1 VKRETKNNNENEIM
15 NYKELDA
22 WKESIELVQLVYEIT
37 QKFPS
42 EEKFGLVSQLR
53 RASVSVPSNIAEG
66 CSRSSNKE
74 YKRFV
79 EIALGSILELET
91 QLIIAA
97 KLKLIHSEHPVFK
110 KIENTIKIMHGLIRF
125 LKKNS

>member
-1 VKRETKNNNENEIM
+1 M

-53 RASVSVPSNIAEG
+53 RASVSVPSNIA
-66 CSRSSNKE
+66 
-74 YKRFV
+74 
-79 EIALGSILELET
+79 
-91 QLIIAA
+91 
-97 KLKLIHSEHPVFK
+97 
-110 KIENTIKIMHGLIRF
+110 
-125 LKKNS
+125 

>member
-1 VKRETKNNNENEIM
+1 MDQFSVFRLLFNVKRETKNNNENEIM

-53 RASVSVPSNIAEG
+53 RASVSVPSNIA
-66 CSRSSNKE
+66 
-74 YKRFV
+74 
-79 EIALGSILELET
+79 
-91 QLIIAA
+91 
-97 KLKLIHSEHPVFK
+97 
-110 KIENTIKIMHGLIRF
+110 
-125 LKKNS
+125 

>member
-1 VKRETKNNNENEIM
+1 M

-66 CSRSSNKE
+66 CGRSSNKE

-110 KIENTIKIMHGLIRF
+110 KIENTIKIMHGLIHF

>member
-1 VKRETKNNNENEIM
+1 M
-15 NYKELDA
+15 NYKKLDA
-22 WKESIELVQLVYEIT
+22 WKESMKLVKLVYEIT
-37 QKFPS
+37 QDFPD
-42 EEKFGLVSQLR
+42 EEKYGLVSQLR
-53 RASVSVPSNIAEG
+53 RASVSIPSNIAEG

-91 QLIIAA
+91 QLIIATELNFLR
-97 KLKLIHSEHPVFK
+97 KENPIFTKT
-110 KIENTIKIMHGLIRF
+110 ENTIKIIHGLIRF

>member
-1 VKRETKNNNENEIM
+1 MDQFSVFSLLFNVKRETKNNNENEIM

-53 RASVSVPSNIAEG
+53 RASVSVPSNIA
-66 CSRSSNKE
+66 
-74 YKRFV
+74 
-79 EIALGSILELET
+79 
-91 QLIIAA
+91 
-97 KLKLIHSEHPVFK
+97 
-110 KIENTIKIMHGLIRF
+110 
-125 LKKNS
+125 

>member
-1 VKRETKNNNENEIM
+1 M
-15 NYKELDA
+15 
-22 WKESIELVQLVYEIT
+22 ELVQLVYEIT

-66 CSRSSNKE
+66 YSRSSNKE

-79 EIALGSILELET
+79 EIALVSIFELET

-97 KLKLIHSEHPVFK
+97 KLKLIHSEHSVLRK
-110 KIENTIKIMHGLIRF
+110 
-125 LKKNS
+125 

>member
-1 VKRETKNNNENEIM
+1 MDQFSVFRLLFNVKRETKNNNENEIM

-53 RASVSVPSNIAEG
+53 RASVSVPSYIA
-66 CSRSSNKE
+66 
-74 YKRFV
+74 
-79 EIALGSILELET
+79 
-91 QLIIAA
+91 
-97 KLKLIHSEHPVFK
+97 
-110 KIENTIKIMHGLIRF
+110 
-125 LKKNS
+125 

>member
-1 VKRETKNNNENEIM
+1 M

-79 EIALGSILELET
+79 EIALGSILELEFS
-91 QLIIAA
+91 L
-97 KLKLIHSEHPVFK
+97 S
-110 KIENTIKIMHGLIRF
+110 
-125 LKKNS
+125 

>member
-1 VKRETKNNNENEIM
+1 M

-125 LKKNS
+125 LKKNSRYTLAFTV

>member
-125 LKKNS
+125 

>member
-1 VKRETKNNNENEIM
+1 M
-15 NYKELDA
+15 
-22 WKESIELVQLVYEIT
+22 ELVQLVYEIT

-53 RASVSVPSNIAEG
+53 RASVSVPANIAEG

-79 EIALGSILELET
+79 EIALVSIFELET

-97 KLKLIHSEHPVFK
+97 KLKLIHSEHSVLRK
-110 KIENTIKIMHGLIRF
+110 
-125 LKKNS
+125 

>member
-1 VKRETKNNNENEIM
+1 M
-15 NYKELDA
+15 
-22 WKESIELVQLVYEIT
+22 ELVQLVYEIT

-66 CSRSSNKE
+66 CSRSSNKA

-79 EIALGSILELET
+79 EIALSSILELET
-91 QLIIAA
+91 QIIIAA

-110 KIENTIKIMHGLIRF
+110 KIEKYN
-125 LKKNS
+125 KNNARPHSLFEKE

>member
-1 VKRETKNNNENEIM
+1 M

-22 WKESIELVQLVYEIT
+22 WKESMELVQLVYEIT

-53 RASVSVPSNIAEG
+53 RASVSIPSNIAEG
-66 CSRSSNKE
+66 CGRSSNKE

-97 KLKLIHSEHPVFK
+97 QLKLIHSEHPVFNK
-110 KIENTIKIMHGLIRF
+110 LENTIKIIYGLIRF

>member
-1 VKRETKNNNENEIM
+1 V
-15 NYKELDA
+15 

-37 QKFPS
+37 QKFPGD
-42 EEKFGLVSQLR
+42 EKFGLVSQLR

-79 EIALGSILELET
+79 EIALVSILELET

-97 KLKLIHSEHPVFK
+97 K
-110 KIENTIKIMHGLIRF
+110 
-125 LKKNS
+125 

>member
-1 VKRETKNNNENEIM
+1 M

-22 WKESIELVQLVYEIT
+22 WKESMELVQLVYEIT

-110 KIENTIKIMHGLIRF
+110 KIENTIKIIQGLIRF

>member
-1 VKRETKNNNENEIM
+1 V
-15 NYKELDA
+15 

-37 QKFPS
+37 QKFPGD
-42 EEKFGLVSQLR
+42 EKFGLVSQLR
-53 RASVSVPSNIAEG
+53 RASVSVLSNIAEG

-79 EIALGSILELET
+79 EIALVSILELET

-97 KLKLIHSEHPVFK
+97 K
-110 KIENTIKIMHGLIRF
+110 
-125 LKKNS
+125 

>member
-1 VKRETKNNNENEIM
+1 
-15 NYKELDA
+15 
-22 WKESIELVQLVYEIT
+22 
-37 QKFPS
+37 
-42 EEKFGLVSQLR
+42 LR
-53 RASVSVPSNIAEG
+53 RASVSVPANIAEG

-110 KIENTIKIMHGLIRF
+110 KIENAIKIIQGLIRF

>member
-1 VKRETKNNNENEIM
+1 M
-15 NYKELDA
+15 DYKELDA
-22 WKESIELVQLVYEIT
+22 WKESMKLVKLVYEVT
-37 QKFPS
+37 QNFPD
-42 EEKFGLVSQLR
+42 EEKYGLVSQLR
-53 RASVSVPSNIAEG
+53 RASVSIPSNIAEG

-91 QLIIAA
+91 QFIIAIE
-97 KLKLIHSEHPVFK
+97 LKLLKKDNLIFD
-110 KIENTIKIMHGLIRF
+110 KIENTIKIIHGLIRF

>member
-1 VKRETKNNNENEIM
+1 M

-22 WKESIELVQLVYEIT
+22 WKESMELVQLVYEIT
-37 QKFPS
+37 QKFPGD
-42 EEKFGLVSQLR
+42 EKFGLVSQLR
-53 RASVSVPSNIAEG
+53 RASVSVLSNIAEG

-79 EIALGSILELET
+79 EIALVSILELET

-97 KLKLIHSEHPVFK
+97 K
-110 KIENTIKIMHGLIRF
+110 
-125 LKKNS
+125 

>member
-1 VKRETKNNNENEIM
+1 V
-15 NYKELDA
+15 

-66 CSRSSNKE
+66 YSRSSNKE

-79 EIALGSILELET
+79 EIALVSILELET

-97 KLKLIHSEHPVFK
+97 K
-110 KIENTIKIMHGLIRF
+110 
-125 LKKNS
+125 

>member
-1 VKRETKNNNENEIM
+1 M

-22 WKESIELVQLVYEIT
+22 WKESMELVQLVYEIT

-42 EEKFGLVSQLR
+42 EEKFGLDSQLR
-53 RASVSVPSNIAEG
+53 RATVSVPSNIAEG

-79 EIALGSILELET
+79 EIALSSILELET
-91 QLIIAA
+91 QIIIAA

>member
-1 VKRETKNNNENEIM
+1 M
-15 NYKELDA
+15 DYKELDA
-22 WKESIELVQLVYEIT
+22 WKESMKLVKLVYEIT
-37 QKFPS
+37 QNFPD
-42 EEKFGLVSQLR
+42 EEKYGLVSQLR
-53 RASVSVPSNIAEG
+53 RASVSIPSNIAEG

-91 QLIIAA
+91 QLIIATELNFLQ
-97 KLKLIHSEHPVFK
+97 KENLIFD
-110 KIENTIKIMHGLIRF
+110 KIENTIKIINGLIRF

>member
-1 VKRETKNNNENEIM
+1 M
-15 NYKELDA
+15 

-66 CSRSSNKE
+66 YSRSSNKE

-79 EIALGSILELET
+79 EIALVSILELET

-97 KLKLIHSEHPVFK
+97 K
-110 KIENTIKIMHGLIRF
+110 
-125 LKKNS
+125 